1 MHASRKIMLRHFD
14 ARAAEYHAEIFTGNG
29 PSETNLD
36 DTDNPVSPSPLFPFP
51 HPSNDTM
58 TEQSTE
64 YRLKSSNGCMRAVF
78 CGSDG
83 HIQRL

>member
-36 DTDNPVSPSPLFPFP
+36 DTENPVSLSPLPL
-51 HPSNDTM
+51 PSNDTM
-58 TEQSTE
+58 AEQCI
-64 YRLKSSNGCMRAVF
+64 G
-78 CGSDG
+78 
-83 HIQRL
+83 